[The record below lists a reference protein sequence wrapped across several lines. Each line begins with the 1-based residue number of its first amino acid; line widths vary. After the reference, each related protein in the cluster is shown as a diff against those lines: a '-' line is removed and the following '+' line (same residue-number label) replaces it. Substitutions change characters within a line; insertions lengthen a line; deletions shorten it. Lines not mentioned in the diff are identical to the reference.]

1 MPSTPKRSPGDSPT
15 ASTDRSSRLRSRAV
29 ASRKGRKSNRA
40 RGATKADRKRTSRQ
54 SGSRAG
60 RGLAALFPK
69 VARNRRLFGLAG
81 VCGLIECD
89 GTKPV
94 VTIER
99 VEELFAKP
107 ARRPRERFLSAAS
120 DERIAKLCTAMAN
133 PRRVAMLKAIF
144 TGAGSYAELSERLGL
159 KAGPL
164 YHHVR
169 ELRLAGLLE
178 LAQRD
183 TYRLTDYGKYALLL
197 ACLSESLLSKV
208 ELSRR
213 E

>member
-1 MPSTPKRSPGDSPT
+1 MSSSPKRSAGRSEA
-15 ASTDRSSRLRSRAV
+15 ASTDRPSRPRRQPK
-29 ASRKGRKSNRA
+29 ASKKSAKKISPPA
-40 RGATKADRKRTSRQ
+40 RDPKRRSRQ
-54 SGSRAG
+54 SGSRGG
-60 RGLAALFPK
+60 RGLATLFPK

-81 VCGLIECD
+81 VCGVVECD
-89 GTKPV
+89 GTKP
-94 VTIER
+94 TITVER
-99 VEELFAKP
+99 REELFAKP

-120 DERIAKLCTAMAN
+120 DERIAKLCNAMAN

-144 TGAGSYAELSERLGL
+144 TGAGSYAQLADTLGL

-178 LAQRD
+178 LARRD
-183 TYRLTDYGKYALLL
+183 TYRLTQYGKYALLL
-197 ACLSESLLSKV
+197 ACLSESLLSKL
-208 ELSRR
+208 ESARR

>member
-1 MPSTPKRSPGDSPT
+1 M
-15 ASTDRSSRLRSRAV
+15 
-29 ASRKGRKSNRA
+29 
-40 RGATKADRKRTSRQ
+40 AT
-54 SGSRAG
+54 
-60 RGLAALFPK
+60 LFPK
-69 VARNRRLFGLAG
+69 VVKNRRLFGLAG
-81 VCGLIECD
+81 VCGLAECD
-89 GTKPV
+89 GTKPIITV
-94 VTIER
+94 ER
-99 VEELFAKP
+99 REELFTKP

-120 DERIAKLCTAMAN
+120 DERIAKLCNAMAN

-144 TGAGSYAELSERLGL
+144 TGAGRYAQLAETLGL

-183 TYRLTDYGKYALLL
+183 TYRLTEYGKYALLL
-197 ACLSESLLSKV
+197 ACLSESLLSK
-208 ELSRR
+208 LHSTDR

>member
-1 MPSTPKRSPGDSPT
+1 MSSKPKRSAGRTQAASADRPSPP
-15 ASTDRSSRLRSRAV
+15 RRQPK
-29 ASRKGRKSNRA
+29 ASRKSAKKKNPPA
-40 RGATKADRKRTSRQ
+40 RDPKRSSGQ

-81 VCGLIECD
+81 VCGVVECD
-89 GTKPV
+89 GTKPIITV
-94 VTIER
+94 ER
-99 VEELFAKP
+99 LEELFIKP

-120 DERIAKLCTAMAN
+120 NERIAKLCNAMAN
-133 PRRVAMLKAIF
+133 ARRVAMLKAIF
-144 TGAGSYAELSERLGL
+144 TGSGSYAQLSEALGL

-183 TYRLTDYGKYALLL
+183 TYRLTEYGKYALLL
-197 ACLSESLLSKV
+197 ACLSESLLSKL
-208 ELSRR
+208 ESARR

>member
-1 MPSTPKRSPGDSPT
+1 MSPT
-15 ASTDRSSRLRSRAV
+15 AKRSAGQSQAASADRPSRPRRQPK
-29 ASRKGRKSNRA
+29 ASRKSAKKKSPPA
-40 RGATKADRKRTSRQ
+40 PDPKRRTRQ

-69 VARNRRLFGLAG
+69 VAKNRRLFGLAG
-81 VCGLIECD
+81 VCGVVECD
-89 GTKPV
+89 GTKPT
-94 VTIER
+94 VTVER
-99 VEELFAKP
+99 LEELFTKP
-107 ARRPRERFLSAAS
+107 ARRPRERFLAAAS
-120 DERIAKLCTAMAN
+120 NERIAKLCNAMAN

-144 TGAGSYAELSERLGL
+144 TGAGSYAELSDRLGL

-183 TYRLTDYGKYALLL
+183 TYRLTEYGKYALLL
-197 ACLSESLLSKV
+197 ACLSESLLSKL
-208 ELSRR
+208 ESARR